1 MKTELFPR
9 RFLTLG
15 VLATFMCFADAQAA
29 QSNPPNSAQANY
41 AQEMAICNSGQS
53 NQALAVCRQEAVNA
67 LAEAKRGQL
76 NNAPDQYQKN
86 ALRRCESHTG
96 DDRLACEAR
105 ILGQGDI
112 TGGAQAG
119 GILRKSIT
127 VKPAQ

>member
-1 MKTELFPR
+1 MTIQLFPR

-15 VLATFMCFADAQAA
+15 VLATLMCLTDAQAA
-29 QSNPPNSAQANY
+29 QTNAPNSAQANY

-53 NQALAVCRQEAVNA
+53 NQTLAVCRQEATNA

-76 NNAPDQYQKN
+76 NNASDQYQKN

-119 GILRKSIT
+119 GILRKSVIVT
-127 VKPAQ
+127 PLQ